1 MPVAMKG
8 FPGMS
13 LFDRTG
19 LAWSP
24 EAIHSARIGLDWE
37 SARNALM
44 DWYRENARRLPWR
57 ENRTP
62 YRVWVSEIMLQQ
74 TTVPTVLGFFDRF
87 LAVFPDVS
95 TLARAPIEQ
104 VLKQWEGL
112 GYYQRARNLHR
123 AAGIVSVQ
131 GKFPENLEGW
141 MALPG
146 IGRSTAGAICSIA
159 LGQAE
164 PILDANVRRVQRR
177 FLQEMDGQDK
187 SAALLWES
195 SLRFVLGS
203 EDPGMV
209 NQALMELGARVCL
222 QKSPI
227 CTRCPLSLICLTAV
241 TGGSKDLPVSS
252 PVERPTRIR
261 TAIIP
266 GDGSRLCLVQG
277 TGRRLLQG
285 LWDFL
290 SLDGEPV
297 PEWSKIARVDH
308 VYTHFREEVHV
319 VRVEMSLAHE
329 IAQDFPVRW
338 LSPEQVRELPLT
350 GVARKILSF
359 LGHRETVKP
368 G

>member
-1 MPVAMKG
+1 
-8 FPGMS
+8 MS
-13 LFDRTG
+13 LFDRPG
-19 LAWSP
+19 MLSP
-24 EAIHSARIGLDWE
+24 HENIASARDALDWGA
-37 SARNALM
+37 ARNALM
-44 DWYRENARRLPWR
+44 AWYRENARQLPWR

-87 LAVFPDVS
+87 LATFPDVG
-95 TLARAPIEQ
+95 TLAKAPIDQ

-123 AAGIVSVQ
+123 AAGIIAER
-131 GKFPENLEGW
+131 GRFPEDLEGW

-146 IGRSTAGAICSIA
+146 VGRSTAGAICSIA

-187 SAALLWES
+187 NATLLWES
-195 SLRFVLGS
+195 SLRFVTGA

-209 NQALMELGARVCL
+209 NQALMELGARICL
-222 QKSPI
+222 LRSPR
-227 CTRCPLSLICLTAV
+227 CTQCPVSLTCLTAV
-241 TGGSKDLPVSS
+241 TGRPPELPVSRS
-252 PVERPTRIR
+252 PERPIRIR

-266 GDGSRLCLVQG
+266 GDGSRLCFVQG
-277 TGRRLLQG
+277 NGRRLLQG

-290 SLDGEPV
+290 SLEGEPV
-297 PEWSKIARVDH
+297 SDWPRLVRLNH

-319 VRVEMSLAHE
+319 VRVEMPIAHDAAE
-329 IAQDFPVRW
+329 GLPVRW
-338 LSPEQVRELPLT
+338 VSLAQARELPLT

-359 LGHRETVKP
+359 LENGEIGKQV
-368 G
+368 